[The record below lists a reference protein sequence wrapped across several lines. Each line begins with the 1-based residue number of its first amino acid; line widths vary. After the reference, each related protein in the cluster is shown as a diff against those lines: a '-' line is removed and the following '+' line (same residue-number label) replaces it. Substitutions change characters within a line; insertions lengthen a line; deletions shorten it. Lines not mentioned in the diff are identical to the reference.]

1 MSIIP
6 SKPSIQ
12 YLIKI
17 RGIWNID
24 LVGNLIISIIHTQL
38 KKKEEEMLR
47 EVSSRPHYHIEKGI
61 T

>member
-47 EVSSRPHYHIEKGI
+47 EVSSRSHYHIEKGI